1 MQIYMHF
8 LPISPKGK
16 NNDWYSFWWP
26 YMMILKDY
34 MGQSFPLSSVD
45 SVVSELHANEIRL
58 QFQADKGTASLS
70 TIPFAF
76 AAP

>member
-1 MQIYMHF
+1 
-8 LPISPKGK
+8 
-16 NNDWYSFWWP
+16 
-26 YMMILKDY
+26 MMILKDY